1 MSRLAHNFAGEE
13 YDGFDQSDHGSLG
26 HLRPDV
32 DSLLP
37 SEDESDLLDVL
48 PLRSLRRSKPVV
60 DFSRLRSTAGTTDDF
75 PSFPSHPRSSMSGST
90 LHSGLRSSID
100 SFPRKYPSLDFSP
113 RIPPSVIAS
122 LTISDLHHNPH
133 YCELR
138 QKYDDLAGV
147 LTAYLERDLGDSRVA
162 SSQTLVSARTQ
173 GKSNFDSD
181 SCLHS
186 LKSTSRIQ

>member
-1 MSRLAHNFAGEE
+1 MQTPCVLFLFMSRLAHNFAGEE
-13 YDGFDQSDHGSLG
+13 YNGFDQSDHGSLG

-32 DSLLP
+32 DSLHP

-60 DFSRLRSTAGTTDDF
+60 DFSGLCSTAGTTDNF
-75 PSFPSHPRSSMSGST
+75 LSFPSHPHLSMSGLT
-90 LHSGLRSSID
+90 LHSGLRSSTD
-100 SFPRKYPSLDFSP
+100 SFPHKYPSLNFSP

-133 YCELR
+133 YRELR

-147 LTAYLERDLGDSRVA
+147 LTAY
-162 SSQTLVSARTQ
+162 
-173 GKSNFDSD
+173 
-181 SCLHS
+181 
-186 LKSTSRIQ
+186 